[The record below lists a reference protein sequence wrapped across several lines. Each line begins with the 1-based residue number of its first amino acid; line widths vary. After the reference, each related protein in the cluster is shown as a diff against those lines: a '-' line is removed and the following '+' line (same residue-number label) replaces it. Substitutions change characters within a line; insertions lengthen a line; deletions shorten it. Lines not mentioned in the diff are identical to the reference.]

1 VRITIKDIAKAAK
14 VDISAVSRTLRYDP
28 EAECLRKETRE
39 RIFRIARRMGYQ
51 PNPMARGLRTG
62 RSFLIGMLIPNV
74 TYTILPEVIQGVED
88 GLMGSHFGL
97 LLGTYNSFAE
107 FKTKVDFLFEK
118 CVDGV
123 IVVPEILPEFHEE
136 YKRISKNIPLV
147 CVAGSIDKIEFPR
160 AYADGEKIGRIATE
174 YLISLGHSR
183 IGYVLAG
190 CLSRLTGYR
199 AALQSHGLAE
209 NASWVFMQDK
219 MDLLFGQWRGISSA
233 ERPTGLIFEA
243 DMMAAEFLSIAQSR
257 GFHIPEDISV
267 VGTDDIF
274 FGTISNPP
282 LTTITLHKTEQG
294 KEAAAMILK
303 MIDGE
308 VSTDAVLQPQ
318 LIVRRSCGAA
328 GGRRDCMAMGN
339 ASSS

>member
-1 VRITIKDIAKAAK
+1 MRITIKDIARAAK
-14 VDISAVSRTLRYDP
+14 VDISAVSRTLRNDP
-28 EAECLRKETRE
+28 GAECLRQETRE
-39 RIFRIARRMGYQ
+39 RIFRIAKRMGYQ

-74 TYTILPEVIQGVED
+74 TYTIMPEVIQGVED

-107 FKTKVDFLFEK
+107 FKSKVDFLLEK

-123 IVVPEILPEFHEE
+123 IVAPEILTEFHEE
-136 YKRISKNIPLV
+136 YKRISKDVPLV

-160 AYADGEKIGRIATE
+160 AYADGEKIGRIAAE

-183 IGYVLAG
+183 IGYVLTG
-190 CLSRLTGYR
+190 CLSRLVGYR
-199 AALQSHGLAE
+199 SALQQYRLEE
-209 NASWVFMQDK
+209 NAAWIFMQDK
-219 MDLLFGQWRGISSA
+219 MGALLDQWLKMSSS

-243 DMMAAEFLSIAQSR
+243 DMMAAEFSSIAQSR
-257 GFHIPEDISV
+257 GIHIPKDISV

-282 LTTITLHKTEQG
+282 LTTISLHKTEQG
-294 KEAAAMILK
+294 KEAAAMILN
-303 MIDGE
+303 MINGKVCAD
-308 VSTDAVLQPQ
+308 VVLQPQ
-318 LIVRRSCGAA
+318 LIVRQSCGSAV
-328 GGRRDCMAMGN
+328 GRKNSVAMSY
-339 ASSS
+339 ASSA